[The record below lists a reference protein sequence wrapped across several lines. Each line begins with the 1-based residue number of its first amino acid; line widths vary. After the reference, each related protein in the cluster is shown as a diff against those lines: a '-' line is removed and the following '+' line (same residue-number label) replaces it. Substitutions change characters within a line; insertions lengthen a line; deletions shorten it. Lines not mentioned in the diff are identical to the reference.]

1 MLTSYV
7 AWPDELTSLRI
18 SEEMVNTGE
27 SDGLMDR
34 ASEDKNSVIYVEL
47 SAQHPAYSKGL
58 RSMS

>member
-1 MLTSYV
+1 MLTSCV

-34 ASEDKNSVIYVEL
+34 ASEDKNSVICVEL
-47 SAQHPAYSKGL
+47 SA
-58 RSMS
+58 

>member
-1 MLTSYV
+1 MLTSCV

-34 ASEDKNSVIYVEL
+34 ASEDKNSVICVEL
-47 SAQHPAYSKGL
+47 SAQYLAYSKGL